1 MESLLDDRNPETCL
15 SMGLDCRNC
24 VRHSAEAVAGICRGL
39 TSTGVA
45 SLFVQLF
52 PAPGCA
58 HMSLAFQAAYVDAS
72 VPRKP
77 IARAIAAA

>member
-1 MESLLDDRNPETCL
+1 MTPLLDDRNPETCL
-15 SMGLDCRNC
+15 SLGLDCRNC
-24 VRHSAEAVAGICRGL
+24 VRHSAEAVAVICRGL
-39 TSTGVA
+39 TSEGIA

-58 HMSLAFQAAYVDAS
+58 PMGMAFQAAYVDAS

-77 IARAIAAA
+77 VARAVAAA